1 MPERSE
7 WLVAEGERSVTL
19 GIVTSSV
26 MRLKDAKIG
35 FLGSCFRV
43 FQTLFFEVVGIPG
56 VALTLNP
63 RLRALGLP
71 PKCVQPFRLDTLHAI
86 NRITIKV
93 MPNNRG
99 AAAY

>member
-35 FLGSCFRV
+35 FLGDNIRV
-43 FQTLFFEVVGIPG
+43 LQTLFFVDVGVPG
-56 VALTLNP
+56 VAL
-63 RLRALGLP
+63 RLP
-71 PKCVQPFRLDTLHAI
+71 P
-86 NRITIKV
+86 
-93 MPNNRG
+93 G
-99 AAAY
+99 